1 MHKYMDSKGHD
12 NLARGSKR
20 TWGAPASH
28 ELLNHEV
35 ADKHQLFYMELDK

>member
-1 MHKYMDSKGHD
+1 MDSKGHD